1 MTSDVWSWDTG
12 WIVVGIVALV
22 VLGLQGPLI
31 AERSGKKLEHALRE
45 NGPGPLGGNA
55 RMMCRYWGLWMVEFS
70 AIGLVL
76 GVVWN
81 MTAKPGTWSSIA
93 AAVIGYGVGAGLGYL
108 FSKAGRGAAGGRF
121 SARPTSAS
129 SLSRSRLRP
138 RGRRP
143 LPPGRS
149 GRSRTSRRR
158 SGC

>member
-12 WIVVGIVALV
+12 WIVVGIVELV

-55 RMMCRYWGLWMVEFS
+55 RLMCRNWGLWMVEFS

-81 MTAKPGTWSSIA
+81 MTTKPGTWSSIA
-93 AAVIGYGVGAGLGYL
+93 AAVIGYAAGAGLGLL
-108 FSKAGRGAAGGRF
+108 FS
-121 SARPTSAS
+121 
-129 SLSRSRLRP
+129 
-138 RGRRP
+138 
-143 LPPGRS
+143 RS
-149 GRSRTSRRR
+149 GAGEQPTAASAAVE
-158 SGC
+158 